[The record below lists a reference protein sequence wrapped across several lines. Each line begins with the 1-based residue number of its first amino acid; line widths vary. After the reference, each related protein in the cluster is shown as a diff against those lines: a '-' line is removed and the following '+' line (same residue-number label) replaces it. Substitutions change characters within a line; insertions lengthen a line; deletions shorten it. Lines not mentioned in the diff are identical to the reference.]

1 MKYPIFLG
9 VLFLALATGYSQR
22 VVAQQEPAS
31 AEQKETAQEAKT
43 APQTQAKIPPGAK
56 VFVATMG
63 GFETPFKKAMADK
76 KVPLAM
82 VEQREQAEYEITGAS
97 ESKKAS
103 TAKKVILGSWHSDE
117 DASIK
122 VANLKSGEVVY
133 AYAVHKQDS
142 AHGQKST
149 AEACAK
155 HLKDEAVAARGG
167 GRPGPGRCR

>member
-1 MKYPIFLG
+1 MKHVKWVGATILLAALG
-9 VLFLALATGYSQR
+9 CNTSAQDQPKQSENVQATQ
-22 VVAQQEPAS
+22 P
-31 AEQKETAQEAKT
+31 
-43 APQTQAKIPPGAK
+43 KIPAGSK
-56 VFVATMG
+56 VYVASMG

-76 KVPLAM
+76 KVPLQL
-82 VEQREQAEYEITGAS
+82 VDQREQAEYEITGTS

-103 TAKKVILGSWHSDE
+103 TAKKIIMGSWHSDE

-122 VANLKSGEVVY
+122 VANLKSGEIVY

-155 HLKDEAVAARGG
+155 HLKDEAIAAK
-167 GRPGPGRCR
+167 